1 MATTVTNPDKLKFL
15 DITGLTALVEKIK
28 TLVNGAIDSSKVE
41 SMTYDSENRTFKVTQ
56 QGDTYVTSDAIPVA
70 SGGAA
75 GLMSSEQLATLN
87 DVKSNKIDKVALRI
101 DSKQD
106 ATLFSSSTINGEKVT
121 VIDYTTDLANE
132 QTKNQAPTAGA
143 VNTALSKKLDIVD
156 YETEKETFATK
167 TEVSEQFTELEESIA
182 NDYYTKTEVDGIKS
196 DLNTAIGNK
205 LDSSEFNTFK
215 NGYDS
220 AHEALTNNV
229 SGLSQTLT
237 SLTTFTGTINADK
250 SANVYN
256 KTEVDEAL
264 ASLETKI
271 LGGDRDQINDTYET
285 LKGIADWI
293 TNDATGATGLA
304 NQVAANSSAIETNKS
319 DISNLKTTVGDSD
332 NGLVKD
338 VADLKTTVG
347 DSNSGLVKAVADLA
361 NKDTEIENDIADLGT
376 AIGTETTGL
385 TGRVAS
391 LETGAESL
399 GNRLTTLEQDKDS
412 YATKSDAVGSFGVF
426 KRNATSGNLE
436 LEVINVNG
444 DALTPITFEV
454 FTEADINALFE
465 D

>member
-28 TLVNGAIDSSKVE
+28 TLVNDAIDSSKVE

-101 DSKQD
+101 DGAQD

-143 VNTALSKKLDIVD
+143 VNTALSAKLDT
-156 YETEKETFATK
+156 ETYNTDKATFATK
-167 TEVSEQFTELEESIA
+167 TEVSEQFTDLEESIA
-182 NDYYTKTEVDGIKS
+182 NDYYTKTEVDDIKS

-220 AHEALTNNV
+220 AHEALTNDI
-229 SGLSQTLT
+229 SDLSDTLT
-237 SLTTFTGTINADK
+237 SLTTFTGTINGTEAT
-250 SANVYN
+250 NVYN

-304 NQVAANSSAIETNKS
+304 SQVETNRTNIESNKT
-319 DISNLKTTVGDSD
+319 DIDALKTTVGDSTK
-332 NGLVKD
+332 GLVKD

-347 DSNSGLVKAVADLA
+347 DSTTGLVKAVADLA
-361 NKDTEIENDIADLGT
+361 TKDSEIEGDIDDLTT

-391 LETGAESL
+391 LETGTESL

-412 YATKSDAVGSFGVF
+412 YATKSDAVGSFGNF
-426 KRNATSGNLE
+426 TRNDAGNLE